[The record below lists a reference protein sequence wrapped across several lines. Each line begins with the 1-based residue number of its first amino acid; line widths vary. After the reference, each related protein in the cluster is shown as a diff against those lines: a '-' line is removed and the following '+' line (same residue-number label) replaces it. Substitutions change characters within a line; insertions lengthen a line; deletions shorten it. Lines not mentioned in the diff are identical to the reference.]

1 MKTTCRNRRFPPS
14 LSKRLLF
21 LSFSGFGH
29 QRHGDCCIILRA
41 LLRGRRLYNNMIQP
55 DPFHPSLSVPEL
67 NNLEDMS
74 IVFGPGNTISMHQP
88 VDKTRPYEPD
98 LATLAGT

>member
-1 MKTTCRNRRFPPS
+1 
-14 LSKRLLF
+14 
-21 LSFSGFGH
+21 
-29 QRHGDCCIILRA
+29 
-41 LLRGRRLYNNMIQP
+41 MIQP
-55 DPFHPSLSVPEL
+55 DPFHASLSVPEL
-67 NNLEDMS
+67 NNPEDMS